1 MNTFIID
8 IETIPQD
15 LTAMSEPIR
24 QQLLKYSETPEDI
37 ERTKAQMA
45 LWAPTNQIIA
55 IGVLEVKSG
64 RGAVYYQDN
73 HTKTIPFRDGN
84 IVYRSGSEK
93 EILERFWRV
102 MFKAN
107 KFVTFNGRS
116 LDCPV
121 LMLRSAFLG
130 IRPSKNLM
138 PYRYS
143 SDFHIDL
150 QEQLSF
156 YHATKFFTLEM
167 YCRAFGIPVSSVGMS
182 GHDIKRE
189 YENGQYQRIARHC
202 AGHLEATKELY
213 MKWRDFLSFS

>member
-15 LTAMSEPIR
+15 LNIMSESIR
-24 QQLLKYSETPEDI
+24 QQILKYSETPEDI

-45 LWAPTNQIIA
+45 LWAPTNEIVS

-73 HTKTIPFRDGN
+73 GKKTIPFRDGN
-84 IVYRSGSEK
+84 IVYRAGTEK

-107 KFVTFNGRS
+107 QFVTFNGRS

-130 IRPSKNLM
+130 LRPSKNLM

-143 SDFHIDL
+143 SDIHIDL

-167 YCRAFGIPVSSVGMS
+167 YCRAFGIPVPSVGIT
-182 GHDIKRE
+182 GHDMKSE
-189 YENGQYQRIARHC
+189 YGRGEYQRIARHC
-202 AGHLEATKELY
+202 AGHLIATRELY
-213 MKWRDFLSFS
+213 MKWREMLAFS

>member
-15 LTAMSEPIR
+15 LNMMSEPIR
-24 QQLLKYSETPEDI
+24 QQLLKYSETPEDT
-37 ERTKAQMA
+37 EHTKAQMA
-45 LWAPTNQIIA
+45 LWAPTNQIVA

-73 HTKTIPFRDGN
+73 GKKTIPFRDGN

-102 MFKAN
+102 MLKSN
-107 KFVTFNGRS
+107 QFVTFNGRS

-130 IRPSKNLM
+130 VRPSKNLM

-143 SDFHIDL
+143 SDIHIDL

-156 YHATKFFTLEM
+156 YHATKFFSLDM
-167 YCRAFGIPVSSVGMS
+167 YCRSFGITMPNVGMT
-182 GHDIKRE
+182 GHDMKSE
-189 YENGQYQRIARHC
+189 YERGEHQRIARHC
-202 AGHLEATKELY
+202 AGHLIGTKELY
-213 MKWRDFLSFS
+213 LKWKDLLAFF

>member
-15 LTAMSEPIR
+15 LNTMSESIR
-24 QQLLKYSETPEDI
+24 QQILKYSETPEDI

-45 LWAPTNQIIA
+45 LWAPTNRIIS
-55 IGVLEVKSG
+55 IGVLEVKTG

-73 HTKTIPFRDGN
+73 GKKTIPFRDGN
-84 IVYRSGSEK
+84 IIYRSGTEK

-102 MFKAN
+102 MQKAN
-107 KFVTFNGRS
+107 RFVTFNGRS

-130 IRPSKNLM
+130 VRPSKNLM

-143 SDFHIDL
+143 SDIHIDL

-156 YHATKFFTLEM
+156 YHATKFFTLDM
-167 YCRAFGIPVSSVGMS
+167 YCQAFGITVRNVGIS
-182 GHDIKRE
+182 GHDMKAE
-189 YENGQYQRIARHC
+189 YEHGEYARIARHC
-202 AGHLEATKELY
+202 ASHLVATRELY
-213 MKWRDFLSFS
+213 LHWRDFLAFS